1 MNNQKHLEE
10 IEEIGFSIIP
20 NVISEDEAKE
30 LKTHIKLALNE
41 ELAVEELRRRDQGA
55 MAIRYFEARP
65 GIITAIK
72 GYEELKNQKW
82 VSKSLLFCAVGDVV
96 ENPSNHTKRVGFVH
110 ALGNDAAE
118 AESRVMQAL
127 ELVSIETEPLTA
139 QR

>member
-1 MNNQKHLEE
+1 MQLCETFSLPPMNHLAS
-10 IEEIGFSIIP
+10 GG
-20 NVISEDEAKE
+20 VD
-30 LKTHIKLALNE
+30 LVVQTIKLALNE
-41 ELAVEELRRRDQGA
+41 ELAVEDLQPRDQGA

-72 GYEELKNQKW
+72 GFEGLKKLVW

-118 AESRVMQAL
+118 AEFRVMQAL
-127 ELVSIETEPLTA
+127 ELVSIETEPLTE
-139 QR
+139 RR